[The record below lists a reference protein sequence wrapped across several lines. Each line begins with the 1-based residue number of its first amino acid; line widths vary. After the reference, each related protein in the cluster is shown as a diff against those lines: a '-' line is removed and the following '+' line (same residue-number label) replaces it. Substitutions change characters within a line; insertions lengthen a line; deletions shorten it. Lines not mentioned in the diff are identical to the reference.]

1 MIGEIA
7 VNSDQPRISI
17 NDTTLRDGEQAP
29 GVVFTAREKLEI
41 AHALAAAGVDEIEAG
56 TPIMGHDEIDAI
68 GAIASAGLPCRVMA
82 WCRLSERDVDA
93 ALEANV
99 THVNISSPMSRLQI
113 GVKLSTDVDG
123 AAERVARIVGYARD
137 KGLTVALGGEDSSRA
152 DPRDIGRIARAAEH
166 AGATRFRYADTLGI
180 LDPFTAF
187 ESVKR
192 VREEIDLPIEFHGH
206 DDVGL
211 ATANTLAAV
220 RAGATNVSV
229 TVLGLGERAGN
240 AALEEVAVALGHVA
254 HGRTG
259 VDHKRLQGLAR
270 LVAAAARRKIGR
282 GKAIVGSDI
291 FTHESGIHVAAL
303 MKDVRTYQALDPASL
318 GRRHRVVIAKHSG
331 LSAIQKKCG
340 EIGVDLDRETAARVL
355 DQVKSRAL
363 AEKRPVKR
371 GEFIRLVDRALEES
385 AAHHAGRNVGGAS

>member
-1 MIGEIA
+1 MDE
-7 VNSDQPRISI
+7 QPRIFI

-29 GVVFTAREKLEI
+29 GVAFTAAEKLAI
-41 AHALAAAGVDEIEAG
+41 ARALAAAGVDEIEAG
-56 TPIMGHDEIDAI
+56 TPIMGRDEVEAI
-68 GAIASAGLPCRVMA
+68 GAVAAAGLACRVMA
-82 WCRLSERDVDA
+82 WCRLDERDIDA
-93 ALEANV
+93 ALAANV
-99 THVNISSPMSRLQI
+99 AHVNVSSPMSRLQI
-113 GVKLSTDVDG
+113 GVKLQADVEG
-123 AAERVARIVGYARD
+123 AAERVERVVSYARG

-152 DPRDIGRIARAAEH
+152 DPRDIGRIARAAAK

-180 LDPFTAF
+180 LDPFTTY

-192 VREEIDLPIEFHGH
+192 VRDETDLPIEFHGH

-220 RAGATNVSV
+220 RGGATHASV

-240 AALEEVAVALGHVA
+240 AALEEVATALGHVA

-259 VDHKRLQGLAR
+259 VDLKRLQSLAR
-270 LVAAAARRKIGR
+270 LVASAARRKIGR
-282 GKAIVGSDI
+282 GKAIVGADI

-303 MKDVRTYQALDPASL
+303 MKDVRTYQGLDPARL
-318 GRRHRVVIAKHSG
+318 GRRHRIVIAKHSG
-331 LSAIQKKCG
+331 MSAIQKKCD

-355 DQVKSRAL
+355 DHVKRRAL

-371 GEFIRLVDRALEES
+371 GEFIRLVDRALAEV
-385 AAHHAGRNVGGAS
+385 AALHAAQAVGSPS